1 MCLIA
6 LGRCRRWILCISSL
20 GLRCTL
26 GLDAV
31 GLFFGVAYGW
41 CYMEAFKGMGDIPLI
56 WSVSV
61 IVFVLYL

>member
-1 MCLIA
+1 MYIG
-6 LGRCRRWILCISSL
+6 LGRCW
-20 GLRCTL
+20 T
-26 GLDAV
+26 
-31 GLFFGVAYGW
+31 FFGVAYGW